1 MLSKLLC
8 AAALVTLSAE
18 FARAQV
24 NDVSKALPD
33 SAGYGINL
41 TPFYER
47 PITAQDM
54 RDMEIDRKYRETLAK
69 IPNKKPSRDPWAG
82 VRPAAA
88 EDRHRPH

>member
-1 MLSKLLC
+1 MLSKFLC
-8 AAALVTLSAE
+8 AAAIAVLSAE

-24 NDVSKALPD
+24 ADISRALPD
-33 SAGYGINL
+33 SANYGLSL
-41 TPFYER
+41 TPIYER

-54 RDMEIDRKYRETLAK
+54 RDMEIERKYRETLAR

-82 VRPAAA
+82 VRTPAA